1 MAKIIRMAV
10 HSDVQQ
16 NSGMRS
22 QVMPGQRNLYSVQ
35 ATLMPTVVLPI
46 EDSVTAQ
53 IQ

>member
-1 MAKIIRMAV
+1 MCRKQRKFAELKI
-10 HSDVQQ
+10 
-16 NSGMRS
+16 
-22 QVMPGQRNLYSVQ
+22 VQ